1 MIRSLVVSHDADVH
15 NNEDLIVG
23 RNFTMEKLVASVETG
38 DLMWLDIIDA
48 EEKEILWLESTFHL
62 HPSVV
67 SDLRSEDRRPAL
79 MVYHKYLFLSLFQP
93 SLRLNKIEGKEIHC
107 LIGDN
112 FFITLRH
119 SDAKA
124 VDEAY
129 DRVAQNLSHW
139 RQGVSYFLYLTT
151 QYVLDSYY
159 PLLDRIS
166 DQLNTMEEN
175 FMSNGGP
182 TKKARKPVYAI
193 KQKLIALRQMVAPQ
207 REVVSNVIGEE
218 RLTRNGEIR
227 DLFRH
232 LYERLLRIYDV
243 IDAQRDLST
252 NVLDMIESQ
261 ENNKMAEAV
270 NRLTV
275 MSMIFLPMTFLTSF
289 FELNIA
295 QASDAFVLP
304 ISGGALFLMVVAMMA
319 GSVAVMAYLFK
330 RRGWL

>member
-1 MIRSLVVSHDADVH
+1 MIRSLVVSHEADLQA
-15 NNEDLIVG
+15 EDLVVG
-23 RNFTMEKLVASVETG
+23 RNLTMEKITAAIEAN
-38 DLMWLDIIDA
+38 DWMWLDFVDPD
-48 EEKEILWLESTFHL
+48 EKEILWLENTFKL

-79 MVYHKYLFLSLFQP
+79 MVYQRYLFLSLFQP
-93 SLRLNKIEGKEIHC
+93 WLHLNKIEGKEIHC
-107 LIGDN
+107 LIGEN
-112 FFITLRH
+112 FFITLRKP
-119 SDAKA
+119 DAKA

-129 DRVAQNLSHW
+129 DRVAQNVSHW

-159 PLLDRIS
+159 PLLDRVS
-166 DQLNTMEEN
+166 DQLNTLEEN
-175 FMSNGGP
+175 FMNNGGS
-182 TKKARKPVYAI
+182 TKKVRKPVYVI
-193 KQKLIALRQMVAPQ
+193 KQKLISLRQMVAPQ
-207 REVVSNVIGEE
+207 REVLSNVIGEE
-218 RLTRNGEIR
+218 RLSRNGETR

-275 MSMIFLPMTFLTSF
+275 LSMIFLPMTFLTSF
-289 FELNIA
+289 FELNIV
-295 QASDAFVLP
+295 QSSEPFVLP
-304 ISGGALFLMVVAMMA
+304 ISGGIMFFFVMVMMFGSAVMMA
-319 GSVAVMAYLFK
+319 VLFR
-330 RRGWL
+330 RRGWI

>member
-1 MIRSLVVSHDADVH
+1 MIRSLVVSHEADLQD
-15 NNEDLIVG
+15 EDLVVG
-23 RNFTMEKLVASVETG
+23 RNWTLERITAALEAS
-38 DLMWLDIIDA
+38 DWMWLDFIDA
-48 EEKEILWLESTFHL
+48 DEKEITWLETTFNL

-79 MVYHKYLFLSLFQP
+79 MVYQRYLFLSLFQP
-93 SLRLNKIEGKEIHC
+93 WLHLNKIEGKEIHC
-107 LIGDN
+107 LIGEN
-112 FFITLRH
+112 FFVTLRKP
-119 SDAKA
+119 DAKA

-129 DRVAQNLSHW
+129 DRVAQNVSHW

-166 DQLNTMEEN
+166 DQLNGLEEG
-175 FMSNGGP
+175 FMNNGGA
-182 TKKARKPVYAI
+182 TKKARKPVYVI
-193 KQKLIALRQMVAPQ
+193 KQKLISLRQMVAPQ
-207 REVVSNVIGEE
+207 REVLSNVIGEE
-218 RLTRNGEIR
+218 RLSRNGETR

-275 MSMIFLPMTFLTSF
+275 LSMIFLPMTFLTSF
-289 FELNIA
+289 FELNIV
-295 QASDAFVLP
+295 QSSDPFVLP
-304 ISGGALFLMVVAMMA
+304 ISGGVMFLFVLAMMF
-319 GSVAVMAYLFK
+319 GSAVMMAYLFR
-330 RRGWL
+330 RRGWI

>member
-1 MIRSLVVSHDADVH
+1 MIRSLVVPHDADLQDP
-15 NNEDLIVG
+15 DLVVT
-23 RNFTMEKLVASVETG
+23 RNLTMEKITAAIEAN
-38 DLMWLDIIDA
+38 DWMWLDIVEA
-48 EEKEILWLESTFHL
+48 TEKELIWLESNFHL

-79 MVYHKYLFLSLFQP
+79 MVYQRYLFLSLFQP
-93 SLRLNKIEGKEIHC
+93 WLHLNKIEGKEIHC
-107 LIGDN
+107 LIGEN
-112 FFITLRH
+112 FFITLRKP
-119 SDAKA
+119 DAKA

-129 DRVAQNLSHW
+129 DRVAQNVSHW

-159 PLLDRIS
+159 PLLDRVS
-166 DQLNTMEEN
+166 DQLNALEEN
-175 FMSNGGP
+175 FMNNGGP
-182 TKKARKPVYAI
+182 TKKARKPVYVI
-193 KQKLIALRQMVAPQ
+193 KQKLISMRQMVAPQ
-207 REVVSNVIGEE
+207 REVLSNVVGEE
-218 RLTRNGEIR
+218 RLSRNGETR

-275 MSMIFLPMTFLTSF
+275 LSMIFLPMTFLTGF
-289 FELNIA
+289 FQLNLV
-295 QASDAFVLP
+295 QAPDPYVLP
-304 ISGGALFLMVVAMMA
+304 ISGAALFLMIMGMMLGSA
-319 GSVAVMAYLFK
+319 GFMTFLF
-330 RRGWL
+330 RRKGWI

>member
-1 MIRSLVVSHDADVH
+1 MIRSLVVSHEADLQDENLV
-15 NNEDLIVG
+15 VG
-23 RNFTMEKLVASVETG
+23 RNFSMEKITAAIEAS
-38 DLMWLDIIDA
+38 DWMWLDFIDPD
-48 EEKEILWLESTFHL
+48 EKEILWLETTFKL

-79 MVYHKYLFLSLFQP
+79 MVYQRYLFLSLFQP
-93 SLRLNKIEGKEIHC
+93 WLHLNKVEGKEIHC
-107 LIGDN
+107 LIGEN
-112 FFITLRH
+112 FFITLRKP
-119 SDAKA
+119 DAKA

-129 DRVAQNLSHW
+129 DRVAQNVSHW

-166 DQLNTMEEN
+166 DQLNSLEES
-175 FMSNGGP
+175 FMNNGSP
-182 TKKARKPVYAI
+182 TKKVRKPVYVI
-193 KQKLIALRQMVAPQ
+193 KQKLISLRQMVAPQ
-207 REVVSNVIGEE
+207 REVLSNVIGEE
-218 RLTRNGEIR
+218 RLSRNGETR

-261 ENNKMAEAV
+261 ENNKMGEAV

-275 MSMIFLPMTFLTSF
+275 LSMIFLPMTFLTSF
-289 FELNIA
+289 FELNIV
-295 QASDAFVLP
+295 QSKDPFVLP
-304 ISGGALFLMVVAMMA
+304 ISGGIMFLFVMVMMF
-319 GSVAVMAYLFK
+319 GSAVLMAYLF
-330 RRGWL
+330 RRKGWL

>member
-1 MIRSLVVSHDADVH
+1 MIRSLVVSHEADLH
-15 NNEDLIVG
+15 DGDLVVG
-23 RNFTMEKLVASVETG
+23 RNFTMEKIGTAVEAG
-38 DLMWLDIIDA
+38 DWMWLDIVDA
-48 EEKEILWLESTFHL
+48 EEKEIQWLESTFNL

-79 MVYHKYLFLSLFQP
+79 MVYQRYLFLSLFQP
-93 SLRLNKIEGKEIHC
+93 AMRLNKVEGKEIHC
-107 LIGDN
+107 LIGEN
-112 FFITLRH
+112 FFVTLRH

-129 DRVAQNLSHW
+129 DRVAQNVSHW

-159 PLLDRIS
+159 PLLDRVS
-166 DQLNTMEEN
+166 DQLNGLEEN
-175 FMSNGGP
+175 FMNNGGP
-182 TKKARKPVYAI
+182 TKKARKPVYVI

-207 REVVSNVIGEE
+207 REVLSNVIGEE
-218 RLTRNGEIR
+218 RLSRNSETR

-275 MSMIFLPMTFLTSF
+275 FSMIFLPMTFLTGF
-289 FELNIA
+289 FQLNFV
-295 QASDAFVLP
+295 QADDPFKLP
-304 ISGGALFLMVVAMMA
+304 VSGTVLFLGIMAMMFVSA
-319 GSVAVMAYLFK
+319 IAMTYFF
-330 RRGWL
+330 RRKGWI

>member
-1 MIRSLVVSHDADVH
+1 MIRSLVVSHEANLQDENLV
-15 NNEDLIVG
+15 VG
-23 RNFTMEKLVASVETG
+23 RNFTIEKLTNAVEAG
-38 DLMWLDIIDA
+38 DWMWLDVIEA

-79 MVYHKYLFLSLFQP
+79 LVYQKYLFLSLFQP
-93 SLRLNKIEGKEIHC
+93 SMRLNKIEGKEIHC
-107 LIGDN
+107 LIGEN
-112 FFITLRH
+112 FFITLRKP
-119 SDAKA
+119 DAKA

-129 DRVAQNLSHW
+129 DRVAQNVSHW
-139 RQGVSYFLYLTT
+139 RQGVSYFMYLTT

-166 DQLNTMEEN
+166 DQLNAMEES
-175 FMSNGGP
+175 FMSNGGA

-207 REVVSNVIGEE
+207 REVISNVIGEE
-218 RLTRNGEIR
+218 RLSRNGETR

-261 ENNKMAEAV
+261 ETNKMAEAV

-275 MSMIFLPMTFLTSF
+275 LSMIFLPMTFLTGF
-289 FELNIA
+289 FQLNIA
-295 QASDAFVLP
+295 QAPDPFVLP
-304 ISGGALFLMVVAMMA
+304 ISGTTFFLLIMVMMI
-319 GSVAVMAYLFK
+319 GSGVVMTYLF
-330 RRGWL
+330 RRKGWL